1 MKFFLTILLV
11 VALTPPACPAF
22 AREFRIVTLSSPPL
36 AYEEKGQAAGLAT
49 EVVREAFRR
58 MGHSV
63 SIVVMPWKRA
73 LHAVRFAEADAVFY
87 AIHNSDREAWFH
99 YSDEPLVVETTVMVR
114 RAGSHVK
121 LTLDKHAY
129 ESYVLGVGR
138 GYYYGP
144 KLGAFLDKA
153 RFAKVEEATTIGSNF
168 RKLETGRLDV
178 FLADLLL
185 AQYHID
191 QNDAGDVVEI
201 VRDEQGNPVVLDA
214 ASAFLAFSKAT
225 TAPKLAIEFSRILK
239 EIKKDGTYSRI
250 FGVYAP

>member
-1 MKFFLTILLV
+1 MVL
-11 VALTPPACPAF
+11 APPVCPAF

-36 AYEEKGQAAGLAT
+36 AFEEKGQVAGLAT

-73 LHAVRFAEADAVFY
+73 LHAVRFGEADAVFY
-87 AIHNSDREAWFH
+87 AIHNSEREAWL
-99 YSDEPLVVETTVMVR
+99 YYPDEPLVVETTVMVR
-114 RAGSHVK
+114 RAGSHV
-121 LTLDKHAY
+121 TLALDEFDY
-129 ESYVLGVGR
+129 EAYVLGVGR

-144 KLGAFLDKA
+144 MIGAFLEKA
-153 RFAKVEEATTIGSNF
+153 RFAKIEEATTVGSNF

-185 AQYHID
+185 VQYYMN
-191 QNDAGDVVEI
+191 QNDAGEGVEI

-214 ASAFLAFSKAT
+214 ARAFLAFSKAT

-239 EIKKDGTYSRI
+239 EIKEDGTYARI